1 MVPLET
7 CSRQDQFCLITCYIF
22 NLSTLYHYIYIL
34 HTTVYHLS
42 TLLYWAAQNILLYV
56 FIKIYLFIRMCVCLI
71 SIYVHFV
78 FGYSFVF
85 LHWVCQDLVVQ
96 GCVLLW
102 VRVLC
107 FLFVWF
113 FFSHCSLSS
122 FPYSMLVLMQSS
134 DTGGSD
140 APSSGWETSVVFFF
154 FQLVREAN
162 DLHKKFFAKG
172 KGLFK
177 MWVMLRGWEATGYKL
192 LFLSGSSSIPLHPFL
207 IPLILNFQAHLIPY
221 VEIFLKWYV
230 LLKYQSGWHKI
241 RVGNF
246 SMNLLSGKCS
256 SFLNAFQPKQMAASK
271 PFE

>member
-1 MVPLET
+1 
-7 CSRQDQFCLITCYIF
+7 
-22 NLSTLYHYIYIL
+22 
-34 HTTVYHLS
+34 
-42 TLLYWAAQNILLYV
+42 
-56 FIKIYLFIRMCVCLI
+56 MCVCLI

-102 VRVLC
+102 EC
-107 FLFVWF
+107 FVFCLFV
-113 FFSHCSLSS
+113 FFSPIVAFLPSPTPCL
-122 FPYSMLVLMQSS
+122 FWCRVQILGVLML
-134 DTGGSD
+134 
-140 APSSGWETSVVFFF
+140 PLLVEKLRLFFFF

-246 SMNLLSGKCS
+246 SMNLLSWKCS

>member
-102 VRVLC
+102 EC
-107 FLFVWF
+107 FVFCLFVF
-113 FFSHCSLSS
+113 LGLLFFSPIVAFLPSPTPCL
-122 FPYSMLVLMQSS
+122 FWCRVQILGVLML
-134 DTGGSD
+134 
-140 APSSGWETSVVFFF
+140 PLLVEKLRLFFF
-154 FQLVREAN
+154 FFNWSEKRMIFTRSSLQKE
-162 DLHKKFFAKG
+162 KG
-172 KGLFK
+172 
-177 MWVMLRGWEATGYKL
+177 
-192 LFLSGSSSIPLHPFL
+192 
-207 IPLILNFQAHLIPY
+207 
-221 VEIFLKWYV
+221 FLKCEW
-230 LLKYQSGWHKI
+230 
-241 RVGNF
+241 
-246 SMNLLSGKCS
+246 C
-256 SFLNAFQPKQMAASK
+256 
-271 PFE
+271 

>member
-107 FLFVWF
+107 FLFVCF

-140 APSSGWETSVVFFF
+140 APSSGWETSVFFF
-154 FQLVREAN
+154 FFNWSEKRMIFTRSSLQKE
-162 DLHKKFFAKG
+162 KG
-172 KGLFK
+172 
-177 MWVMLRGWEATGYKL
+177 
-192 LFLSGSSSIPLHPFL
+192 
-207 IPLILNFQAHLIPY
+207 
-221 VEIFLKWYV
+221 FLKCEW
-230 LLKYQSGWHKI
+230 
-241 RVGNF
+241 
-246 SMNLLSGKCS
+246 C
-256 SFLNAFQPKQMAASK
+256 
-271 PFE
+271 

>member
-7 CSRQDQFCLITCYIF
+7 CSWQDQFCLITCYIF

-102 VRVLC
+102 EC
-107 FLFVWF
+107 FVFCLFV
-113 FFSHCSLSS
+113 FFSPIVAFLPSPTPCL
-122 FPYSMLVLMQSS
+122 FWCRVQILGVLML
-134 DTGGSD
+134 
-140 APSSGWETSVVFFF
+140 PLLVEKLRLFFFF

-207 IPLILNFQAHLIPY
+207 IPLILNFQAHLIP
-221 VEIFLKWYV
+221 
-230 LLKYQSGWHKI
+230 
-241 RVGNF
+241 
-246 SMNLLSGKCS
+246 
-256 SFLNAFQPKQMAASK
+256 
-271 PFE
+271 